1 MNLQFKK
8 LAIEYYSLPMIA
20 DHNLTLKLPSLF
32 SRPSTQECLEP
43 SLNNS
48 TCAESTLPQV
58 ATSRI
63 DSVVSSTNDQPVLV
77 NPQKPLKTVKVIVL
91 KRDHPCGPPK
101 AKNWPWNANLG
112 DIERKVNNEFS
123 DSLSK
128 VHYETLC
135 FDKEVNSQNNQPIE
149 PGVSEVDTNRESV
162 PENLRKVSDELS
174 VSSDDEY
181 EKLKGH
187 PCSTTHSYNKSTK
200 RMNKVITWNY
210 NGWGKQFSKTWNILD
225 HFKVHTGERP
235 YTCETCGKAF
245 SQKGNLSKHKK
256 LHLRPDYDP
265 SSKRK

>member
-1 MNLQFKK
+1 MNLQVKK
-8 LAIEYYSLPMIA
+8 LAIEQYSLPMIA
-20 DHNLTLKLPSLF
+20 DQNLTLKLPSLF
-32 SRPSTQECLEP
+32 SLSSTKEWLDSTLSTSIDLE
-43 SLNNS
+43 
-48 TCAESTLPQV
+48 ATLPQV
-58 ATSRI
+58 ETSRI
-63 DSVVSSTNDQPVLV
+63 DSVTSSINDQPVLV
-77 NPQKPLKTVKVIVL
+77 NPQKPLKTLKVIVL

-101 AKNWPWNANLG
+101 AKYGPWTAYLG
-112 DIERKVNNEFS
+112 DIERKVNNNVSE
-123 DSLSK
+123 SLSK

-135 FDKEVNSQNNQPIE
+135 FGKEVNSQNNQPVE

-162 PENLRKVSDELS
+162 PEAPRRDSDEIS
-174 VSSDDEY
+174 QDSDSTY

-200 RMNKVITWNY
+200 RMNKVITCNY

-235 YTCETCGKAF
+235 YSCEMCGKAF